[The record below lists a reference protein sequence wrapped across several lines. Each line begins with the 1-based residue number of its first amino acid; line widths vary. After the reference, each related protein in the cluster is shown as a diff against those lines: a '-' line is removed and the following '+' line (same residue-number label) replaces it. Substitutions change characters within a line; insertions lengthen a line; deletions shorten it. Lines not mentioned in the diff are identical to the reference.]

1 MDKQNNQ
8 LPTMDQKTAFKIA
21 KSYIDFLRENNYN
34 IQRAYIFGSYARGNF
49 HEDSDID
56 LALVLKNL
64 SNGVMVQIDLMRLRR
79 QFDIRLEPHPLDE
92 KDFEQS
98 TPFVNEVIRTGVQ
111 IV

>member
-1 MDKQNNQ
+1 
-8 LPTMDQKTAFKIA
+8 MDQKTAFEIA
-21 KSYIDFLRENNYN
+21 KKYIDFLQENNYN

-56 LALVLKNL
+56 LALVIKNL
-64 SNGVMVQIDLMRLRR
+64 SNGIMVQVDLMRLRR
-79 QFDIRLEPHPLDE
+79 QFDTRLEPHPLDE

-98 TPFVNEVIRTGVQ
+98 TPFVNEVLRTGVQ